1 MSSQTL
7 KKAGL
12 KVTLPRLKVLEA
24 MESLV
29 GSHVS
34 AEDVYK
40 LLLETKTDIG
50 LATIYRILNQ
60 FEEVGLL
67 TRHHFDGAAAR
78 FELKSSSHHDHMI
91 CADSGEII
99 EFIDPVIEARQ
110 KEIAKEKGYEL
121 LGHSLILRVKPSSNR
136 A

>member
-1 MSSQTL
+1 MSSQIL

-24 MESLV
+24 MESMI
-29 GSHVS
+29 GNHVS

-67 TRHHFDGAAAR
+67 TRHHFDGAVAR

-91 CADSGEII
+91 CTDSGKII

-110 KEIAKEKGYEL
+110 KEIAREKGYEL
-121 LGHSLILRVKPSSNR
+121 MGHSLILRVKPAEKS

>member
-12 KVTLPRLKVLEA
+12 KVTLPRLKTLEA
-24 MESLV
+24 MESLA
-29 GSHVS
+29 GRHVS

-40 LLLETKTDIG
+40 LLLEAQTDIG

-60 FEEVGLL
+60 FEEAGLL
-67 TRHHFDGAAAR
+67 TRHHFDGSVAR
-78 FELKSSSHHDHMI
+78 FELKSCSHHDHMI
-91 CADSGEII
+91 CTDSGDII
-99 EFIDPVIEARQ
+99 EFHDPVIEQRQ
-110 KEIAKEKGYEL
+110 REIARENGYEI
-121 LGHSLILRVKPSSNR
+121 LGHSLILRVKPSSNP